1 MNPFLLPFVIHLNV
15 FILCRKHFSQ
25 WHQNAFNFTILTG
38 EHKNQHVEF
47 SFFIENKLLKWMAMK
62 YLIDC
67 AKMADDNCKMMENLF
82 IFIEIICKFI
92 RNLSNESLK
101 D

>member
-1 MNPFLLPFVIHLNV
+1 
-15 FILCRKHFSQ
+15 
-25 WHQNAFNFTILTG
+25 
-38 EHKNQHVEF
+38 
-47 SFFIENKLLKWMAMK
+47 MK

-92 RNLSNESLK
+92 RNLRNESLK